1 MRKILALAAVLAVV
15 SPAARA
21 ETYEIDPAH
30 SQIGFRIKHLVG
42 KVPGRF
48 TKFAGTIEFTP
59 GKPESWK
66 AAATI
71 DPATI
76 NTDNEKRD
84 GHLKSPD
91 FFDVAK
97 YPEMSFKSVK
107 VTDVKGDG
115 AKLHG
120 ELTMHGVTKP
130 VVLDLEIG
138 GTTKDPWGN
147 VRAGF
152 TAAGTINRKD
162 FGIVWNKTLDAG
174 GLMLGEE
181 VAVSLDIESVQ
192 KAKEAPAKAPA
203 KK

>member
-1 MRKILALAAVLAVV
+1 MRIPVALTAPAV
-15 SPAARA
+15 RA
-21 ETYEIDPAH
+21 ETYEIDASH
-30 SQIGFRIKHLVG
+30 SQVGFRIKHLVG

-48 TKFAGTIEFTP
+48 TGFSGTIEFTP

-66 AAATI
+66 VEAKI

-84 GHLKSPD
+84 GHLKAAD

-97 YPEMSFKSVK
+97 YPEMSFKSTK
-107 VTDVKGDG
+107 VTDAKGDT

-147 VRAGF
+147 TRAGF
-152 TAAGTINRKD
+152 TATGKINRKD

-181 VAVSLDIESVQ
+181 VAVSLDIESVL
-192 KAKEAPAKAPA
+192 KAPA

>member
-1 MRKILALAAVLAVV
+1 MRKTLLALAALAVLTTV
-15 SPAARA
+15 ARA
-21 ETYEIDPAH
+21 TEYDIDPAH
-30 SQIGFRIKHLVG
+30 SQVGFKVKHVTG

-48 TKFAGTIEFTP
+48 TTFSGSFSYDKKNPKA
-59 GKPESWK
+59 WK

-71 DPATI
+71 DPASI

-97 YPEMSFKSVK
+97 FPAMSFKSTG
-107 VTDVKGDG
+107 VTDVKGDH

-120 ELTMHGVTKP
+120 DLTMHGVTKA

-138 GTTKDPWGN
+138 GVDKDPWGN
-147 VRAGF
+147 ETAGF
-152 TAAGTINRKD
+152 TATGTINRKD
-162 FGIVWNKTLDAG
+162 WDIVWNKTLDSG
-174 GLMLGEE
+174 GVLVSEQ
-181 VAVSLDIESVQ
+181 VAITLEITGNAK
-192 KAKEAPAKAPA
+192 KADAPA

>member
-1 MRKILALAAVLAVV
+1 MRKILALAAVLAVL
-15 SPAARA
+15 SPVVRA
-21 ETYEIDPAH
+21 DAYEIDASH
-30 SQIGFRIKHLVG
+30 SQVGFRIKHLVG

-48 TKFAGTIEFTP
+48 TKFAGTVEYTP
-59 GKPESWK
+59 GKPETWK
-66 AAATI
+66 VVATI
-71 DPATI
+71 DPASI

-84 GHLKSPD
+84 GHLKSAD

-97 YPEMSFKSVK
+97 HPEMSFKSTK
-107 VTDVKGDG
+107 VAGVKGDG

-130 VVLDLEIG
+130 VVLDLELG

-147 VRAGF
+147 TRAGF
-152 TAAGTINRKD
+152 TATGTINRKD
-162 FGIVWNKTLDAG
+162 FGIVWNKTLDTG

-181 VAVSLDIESVQ
+181 VLISLDIEAVL
-192 KAKEAPAKAPA
+192 KAPA